1 MKKNN
6 SRVSQQKAKRQNKKK
21 KKAFSPQRGIINKL
35 VSDNMKNMS
44 GNATK
49 VKDLGA
55 LDPKIQEWIA
65 AKQEELNKENEE
77 NLEKENDEKVE

>member
-35 VSDNMKNMS
+35 VSDNMKNMA

-49 VKDLGA
+49 ITDLGA
-55 LDPKIQEWIA
+55 LDPKIQEWVA

-77 NLEKENDEKVE
+77 NLEKENDGKVE